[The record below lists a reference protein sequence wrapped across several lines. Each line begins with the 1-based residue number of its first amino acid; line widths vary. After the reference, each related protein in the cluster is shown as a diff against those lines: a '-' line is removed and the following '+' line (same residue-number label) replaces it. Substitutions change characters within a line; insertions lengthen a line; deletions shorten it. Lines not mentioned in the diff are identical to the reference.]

1 MGDPELPSLHAF
13 HPSGM
18 WCRGGAVWFLLCCVL
33 QSQGRGKSVEEQL
46 GDNIDALRLVRVL
59 PATQSRQKILC
70 WVNTFD
76 QNHDRAKSIKAT
88 WGKRCD
94 KLVFMSNVEDL
105 TIPTVR
111 IVAPA
116 THLHLWQKH
125 RAVVRLLWREYGD
138 TYDWIFKCD
147 DDTYAIVENLRAY
160 LASFASN
167 STQPLLLGHR
177 MTLQWWEMQRAFEWV
192 YGPDLPAAMKR
203 LHYVA
208 FSVTKT
214 ATMSHGG
221 LYYTPGGG
229 GYAFNAAY
237 LKLLVENLDEPFCL
251 PDEIVPDDWAISFCM
266 RFLNVYPIDTRDANQ
281 RERFHQYS
289 PARIFHEI
297 HDPDAYDHDLFPSI
311 EFENNWFSDHGGG
324 IGWKNGTECAAPD
337 TISFHYIKPP
347 FMELVDE
354 YYYRTSY
361 EESTRLRRE
370 P

>member
-125 RAVVRLLWREYGD
+125 RCVPVVHGSPSHRRSGRAVVRLLWREYGD

-167 STQPLLLGHR
+167 STQPLLLVHEQFLALFPTVTRVRLCVGTPH
-177 MTLQWWEMQRAFEWV
+177 
-192 YGPDLPAAMKR
+192 DAA
-203 LHYVA
+203 V
-208 FSVTKT
+208 V
-214 ATMSHGG
+214 G
-221 LYYTPGGG
+221 
-229 GYAFNAAY
+229 NAAG
-237 LKLLVENLDEPFCL
+237 F
-251 PDEIVPDDWAISFCM
+251 
-266 RFLNVYPIDTRDANQ
+266 
-281 RERFHQYS
+281 
-289 PARIFHEI
+289 
-297 HDPDAYDHDLFPSI
+297 
-311 EFENNWFSDHGGG
+311 
-324 IGWKNGTECAAPD
+324 
-337 TISFHYIKPP
+337 
-347 FMELVDE
+347 
-354 YYYRTSY
+354 
-361 EESTRLRRE
+361 
-370 P
+370 